1 MDGAEALSEDG
12 YAFELDAAAA
22 CLDFAN
28 TLGNR
33 LGPEP
38 LEEHLW
44 GYDDVVEFGR
54 QAGLLE
60 GDVAESLR
68 RAAVGRAAEAAA
80 VFDRA
85 IALREGIYR
94 VFAPV
99 AAGARPGGAE
109 VDVINEELARAMAH
123 ARVVP
128 DGGGYVL
135 AWEDP
140 VAGGTV
146 HLDAPLWPI
155 ARSAMELL
163 VEADLERVGE
173 CESDTCGFLFLD
185 VTRNRSR
192 RWCDTKV
199 CGNRAR
205 VRRHRLR
212 NPDG

>member
-1 MDGAEALSEDG
+1 MEGKTTG
-12 YAFELDAAAA
+12 YAFELDAAAV

-38 LEEHLW
+38 LEEHLEEY
-44 GYDDVVEFGR
+44 GDVVEFAR
-54 QAGLLE
+54 QAGLVE
-60 GDVAESLR
+60 DEVAEALR
-68 RAAVGRAAEAAA
+68 EAAAGRKAAAA

-99 AAGARPGGAE
+99 ADGARPGVA
-109 VDVINEELARAMAH
+109 DVAAINDELALAMSH
-123 ARVVP
+123 ARVVAA
-128 DGGGYVL
+128 GEGYAL
-135 AWEDP
+135 GWEEP
-140 VAGGTV
+140 VTRGAV

-155 ARSAMELL
+155 VRSAMELL

-205 VRRHRLR
+205 VRRHRSR
-212 NPDG
+212 NPDR